1 MSEPHFE
8 LGQEVHIAREHCP
21 QCRKLETELKHPVRI
36 SAILPYA
43 EVGFTYRIQDAAGR
57 HYEVSERCLC
67 TDPSGHS
74 DSPCQHCGQA
84 IE

>member
-1 MSEPHFE
+1 MSEHHFE
-8 LGQEVHIAREHCP
+8 LEQEVHIAQEHCS

-36 SAILPYA
+36 LAILPYA
-43 EVGFTYRIQDAAGR
+43 EVGFTYRVQDAGGM
-57 HYEVSERCLC
+57 HYELSEKCLC

-84 IE
+84 FE